1 MAVSSVYILLV
12 YFATKGLSLTCYEC
26 ENCQENEPY
35 LRNHMRQCP
44 DSTYIS
50 CLMTESKFAHHK
62 MTSRSCSKAPAVN
75 PDCSNHLVNIM
86 RATVCICD
94 QPLCNGLNAVANFS
108 TLNSRIFSNT
118 NINNLVT
125 NNNQNNN
132 KENFMPLHD
141 FNEQRIAAM
150 SMLNGVSKQVMMSSM
165 WTSLSTIFLFTLI
178 IALK

>member
-1 MAVSSVYILLV
+1 MFCSIDKSVILFSKL
-12 YFATKGLSLTCYEC
+12 YFTMQVCWWSLSFCL
-26 ENCQENEPY
+26 
-35 LRNHMRQCP
+35 
-44 DSTYIS
+44 IS
-50 CLMTESKFAHHK
+50 V
-62 MTSRSCSKAPAVN
+62 TSRSCSKAPAVN

-125 NNNQNNN
+125 NNNQQNNN

-141 FNEQRIAAM
+141 FNEQRMAAI
-150 SMLNGVSKQVMMSSM
+150 LGTNGVSKQVMTSS

-178 IALK
+178 IAMK